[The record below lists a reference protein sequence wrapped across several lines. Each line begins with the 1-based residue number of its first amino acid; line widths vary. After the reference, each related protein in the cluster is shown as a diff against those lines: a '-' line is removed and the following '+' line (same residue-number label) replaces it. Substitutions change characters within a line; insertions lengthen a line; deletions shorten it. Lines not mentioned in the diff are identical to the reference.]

1 MSCKKFEKKLVD
13 LINKELNKKEEEQ
26 ILKHLEKCERCKNK
40 YDELKMVIEKSKKID
55 IPVLP
60 SSWWDSREN
69 SIFEVPVKEKRH
81 IFKRRFVFAL
91 ISIIFVFSLSL
102 FFFKS
107 PKQSI
112 VKNEENNKYSFYYD
126 VLFLQDN
133 LSLNENEILQ
143 MVDYLEEDEAEKILD
158 SLLK

>member
-26 ILKHLEKCERCKNK
+26 ILKHLEKCEKCKNK
-40 YDELKMVIEKSKKID
+40 YDELKMVIEKSKEVD

-69 SIFEVPVKEKRH
+69 SIFKVPVKEKRH

-112 VKNEENNKYSFYYD
+112 VKNKENNKYSFYYD
-126 VLFLQDN
+126 VLFLRDN

>member
-55 IPVLP
+55 IPVFP

>member
-26 ILKHLEKCERCKNK
+26 ILKHLEKCEKCKNK

-55 IPVLP
+55 IPVFP

-126 VLFLQDN
+126 VLFLRDN

>member
-26 ILKHLEKCERCKNK
+26 ILKHLEKCEKCKNK

-55 IPVLP
+55 IPILP
-60 SSWWDSREN
+60 SSWWDSRKN
-69 SIFEVPVKEKRH
+69 SIFEIPVKEKRH

-112 VKNEENNKYSFYYD
+112 VKNKENNKYSFYYD
-126 VLFLQDN
+126 VLFLRDN